1 MRGMKVSVIGD
12 DVYENKRHRRMSGM
26 KIGALGEG
34 AG

>member
-1 MRGMKVSVIGD
+1 MT
-12 DVYENKRHRRMSGM
+12 YNENKRHRRMRGM